1 MTAQPMMNVHNVAAF
16 WKERLEEIR
25 PHHTF
30 TGSVPT
36 KVAVDQLSGL
46 YVPLVEQAV
55 RITLIP
61 GGSTAQLPPISLGQ
75 PVC

>member
-46 YVPLVEQAV
+46 YVPLVEQVV

-61 GGSTAQLPPISLGQ
+61 GSSTTQLPPSSLGQ